1 MFFNEGGW
9 PEGVDC
15 TDPEQTARFRKRT
28 EKEEVLSSLGLLI
41 SEPNGALGSGVGGQS
56 RGLLSL
62 CVSFPG

>member
-28 EKEEVLSSLGLLI
+28 EKEEVLQLSPLPATPEPPFSPSPFLPPQTSSL
-41 SEPNGALGSGVGGQS
+41 S
-56 RGLLSL
+56 
-62 CVSFPG
+62 